1 VRTLAIDIGGSKV
14 SLAIVDFLKD
24 VSGGLSPEFVV
35 ERTTLTR
42 DLVAGGVTPS
52 AEDIIK
58 WIRQASEIMLTE
70 VNGPDDARARALV
83 DSIGVGFGGQF
94 DTQSQIC
101 RQSLHTDGWEGFR
114 LADLFTVDSHGLG
127 VRISGINDAQAAALA
142 EARFYQKSVEFP
154 HEIMLYITLS
164 TGIGGAIAFL
174 ESAQLTHALTPKGL
188 SPKGLTTKALIPGVQ
203 SLAGEVGHLQ
213 IPGQKQQFPS
223 EMCSCGGTNCLERAC
238 SGRWIEQRTGRPASE
253 YLAEENNFNDW
264 IADLCQGLWQAITLL
279 DPAVVCLG
287 GGMTAGPEQG
297 ERVRAALAESIAER
311 SKNWGRK
318 PPEITLAAWGG
329 RSVLLGAALLARESK
344 LEADTK

>member
-1 VRTLAIDIGGSKV
+1 MRTLAIDIGGTKV
-14 SLAIVDFLKD
+14 SLAIVDFLMD
-24 VSGGLSPEFVV
+24 ASGGLSPEFVV

-52 AEDIIK
+52 AGDIIK
-58 WIRQASEIMLTE
+58 WIRQSGETMLSELIE
-70 VNGPDDARARALV
+70 PV

-94 DTQSQIC
+94 DTQSQTC
-101 RQSLHTDGWEGFR
+101 RQSLHTEGWEGFR

-127 VRISGINDAQAAALA
+127 VRISGINDAQAAAVA
-142 EARFYQKSVEFP
+142 EARFYQKSVKFP
-154 HEIMLYITLS
+154 HEIMLYVTLS

-174 ESAQLTHALTPKGL
+174 ESTQLTHALTPKGL
-188 SPKGLTTKALIPGVQ
+188 TPKGLTTKALIPGVQ

-213 IPGQKQQFPS
+213 IPRQKQQFPS

-344 LEADTK
+344 LEADMK

>member
-1 VRTLAIDIGGSKV
+1 MRTLAIDIGGTKV
-14 SLAIVDFLKD
+14 SLAIVDFLMD
-24 VSGGLSPEFVV
+24 ASGGLSPEFVV

-52 AEDIIK
+52 AGDIIK
-58 WIRQASEIMLTE
+58 WIRQSGETMLSELIE
-70 VNGPDDARARALV
+70 PV

-101 RQSLHTDGWEGFR
+101 RQSLHTEGWEGFR

-127 VRISGINDAQAAALA
+127 VRISGINDAQAAAVA
-142 EARFYQKSVEFP
+142 EARFYQKSVKFP
-154 HEIMLYITLS
+154 HEIMLYVTLS

-174 ESAQLTHALTPKGL
+174 ESTQLTHALT
-188 SPKGLTTKALIPGVQ
+188 PKGLTTKALIPGVQ

-213 IPGQKQQFPS
+213 IPRQKQQFPS
-223 EMCSCGGTNCLERAC
+223 EMCSCGSTNCLERAC

>member
-14 SLAIVDFLKD
+14 SLAIVDFLMD

-52 AEDIIK
+52 AGDIIK
-58 WIRQASEIMLTE
+58 WIRQSGETMLSELIE
-70 VNGPDDARARALV
+70 PV

-101 RQSLHTDGWEGFR
+101 RQSLHTEGWEGFR

-142 EARFYQKSVEFP
+142 EARFYQKSVKFP
-154 HEIMLYITLS
+154 HEIMLYVTLS

-174 ESAQLTHALTPKGL
+174 ESTQLTHALTA
-188 SPKGLTTKALIPGVQ
+188 KGLTTKALIPGVQ

-213 IPGQKQQFPS
+213 IPRQKQQFPS

-318 PPEITLAAWGG
+318 PPEIILAAWGG

>member
-1 VRTLAIDIGGSKV
+1 MRTLAIDIGGSKV

-58 WIRQASEIMLTE
+58 WIRQSGETMLSEFIE
-70 VNGPDDARARALV
+70 PV

-94 DTQSQIC
+94 DTQSQMC
-101 RQSLHTDGWEGFR
+101 RKSLHTEGWEGFR